1 MPFYRIF
8 QFSPSHR
15 CMKMNK
21 GSDILFCAIRTA
33 LNSETFDCVQFQSL
47 SQDDWQELLR
57 LSQQHNV
64 LPIVCDGL
72 AQTLKK
78 RPEKGKCLSDAN
90 QTETNS
96 AQNAE
101 RPNILPSIVAKQLAG
116 LTIVLEDKYS
126 QRVKVIETLAQLF
139 AEYDIPLL
147 VLKGYGVSLY
157 YPVPNH
163 RSFSDV
169 DIYNF
174 GQIKKADRLAAQKL
188 GVTIDDD
195 VHHHTR
201 FVFNGVLVENHYD
214 FVETHSHRS
223 SVLFEKMLKGEAHRG
238 YTEHVIGNRI
248 IRLPSPMFNA
258 LFLMRHMASHYAAE
272 RVSVRHLCDWKQYV
286 EHDGRKINWQLINA
300 IYEQFNMKRFADAVT
315 RICIEYLGMN
325 PNIIPNTK
333 SDRVLENRIIND
345 ILYAEF
351 DEPKP
356 AKGAIRIVW
365 WKMRRF
371 WANRWKHELIYNE
384 SWAKTFFYSTYSH
397 LLKPKTI
404 TH

>member
-1 MPFYRIF
+1 
-8 QFSPSHR
+8 
-15 CMKMNK
+15 MNK
-21 GSDILFCAIRTA
+21 GTEILFSAIRTA
-33 LNSETFDCVQFQSL
+33 LNSEAFDCTQFRSL

-72 AQTLKK
+72 AQTSKK
-78 RPEKGKCLSDAN
+78 RSDKGKCLPDAN
-90 QTETNS
+90 RTETD
-96 AQNAE
+96 AERNAE
-101 RPNILPSIVAKQLAG
+101 RQNILPRFVARQLAG
-116 LTIVLEDKYS
+116 LTLLLEDKYS
-126 QRVKVIETLAQLF
+126 QRVNVIESLAQLF
-139 AEYDIPLL
+139 AEQNIPLM

-157 YPVPNH
+157 YPVPTH
-163 RSFSDV
+163 RTFSDV

-174 GQIKKADRLAAQKL
+174 GQIEKADSLAIQKL
-188 GVTIDDD
+188 GVTIDED
-195 VHHHTR
+195 VHHHNR
-201 FVFNGVLVENHYD
+201 FVYNGVLVENHYD

-223 SVLFEKMLKGEAHRG
+223 SARFEKVLKDEAHRG
-238 YTEHVIGNRI
+238 YAEHAIGNQI
-248 IRLPSPMFNA
+248 VRLPSPMFNA
-258 LFLMRHMASHYAAE
+258 LFLMRHMACHYAAE
-272 RVSVRHLCDWKQYV
+272 RVSVRHLCDWKQFV
-286 EHDGRKINWQLINA
+286 EKEGDKIDWPKVNA

-325 PNIIPNTK
+325 PNIIPDTK
-333 SDRVLENRIIND
+333 SERTLENRIVND
-345 ILYAEF
+345 ILHAEF

-384 SWAKTFFYSTYSH
+384 SWAMTFFCSAYSH